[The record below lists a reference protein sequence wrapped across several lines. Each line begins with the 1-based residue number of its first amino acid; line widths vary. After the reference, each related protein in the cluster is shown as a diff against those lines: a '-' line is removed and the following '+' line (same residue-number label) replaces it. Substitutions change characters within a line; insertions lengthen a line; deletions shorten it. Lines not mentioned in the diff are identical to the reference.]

1 MEQPIYKILGADEW
15 AAAEAAGVYA
25 GSALDRADGFIH
37 FSSAAQVADTL
48 RRHFAGREGLVLLE
62 VDPARL
68 AAPLRWE
75 PARGGALFPHLYG
88 RLDCAA
94 VMAAAVLPLG
104 DDGRHRLPW
113 GLGDG

>member
-1 MEQPIYKILGADEW
+1 MAQPIYKILGAAEW
-15 AAAEAAGVYA
+15 AAAEAAGSYA

-37 FSSAAQVADTL
+37 FSTATQVAETL
-48 RRHFAGREGLVLLE
+48 RRHFAGCAELVLLE
-62 VDPARL
+62 VDPERL

-75 PARGGALFPHLYG
+75 AARGGQLFPHLYA

-94 VMAAAVLPLG
+94 VMAVAALPLG

-113 GLGDG
+113 GLDDG